1 MKNKKLTLFI
11 IITISILFI
20 LSGCS
25 NGGILLKLSP
35 NPVEFSQEQTER
47 NLEITIKTEG
57 LGSITLDK
65 MIIEVLDEKDETIF
79 RYSEDLN
86 ISDQF
91 IVGGFSESVNYTLDL
106 ENIFSPEDYGSY
118 DSFSDFY
125 IDILQGKR
133 HTLRIT
139 VTGSDNSSLTT
150 KIIYN

>member
-1 MKNKKLTLFI
+1 MNNNKISLFI

-25 NGGILLKLSP
+25 NGSISLDLSP
-35 NPVEFSQEQTER
+35 NPVEFNEDQTKSD
-47 NLEITIKTEG
+47 LKLTITTEG

-65 MIIEVLDEKDETIF
+65 MIIEVLDEEDEVIF
-79 RYSEDLN
+79 KYSEDLN

-106 ENIFSPEDYGSY
+106 ENIFDPEDYGSY

-125 IDILQGKR
+125 NDVLLDKT

-139 VTGSDNSSLTT
+139 VTGSNNSSLTT